1 MRLSYGSWRAV
12 SIVASLL
19 TVGLLSGSCSSD
31 SSGSS
36 GTARTDPVQT
46 IEDGSQSSGGFRLTF
61 ESPTGPQVEVNAGSD
76 GLGIKIAL
84 FQAPPTATWGL
95 YYSPTLKD
103 IAAATPILEDLPVS
117 ITEVKWNT
125 AAMKEGEYYLFAE
138 TRAGNVRSIYWLG
151 SKVIIKVDPLDGTP
165 KVVISTATSGQVY
178 LPTNTLKVDYSA
190 IVAGGTV
197 SAFNVFLTKDGGATW
212 RQLEDKTT
220 NRSTTITF
228 ADTDAQSSRYKIKVE
243 AESGASVG
251 VAESEGFFG
260 FAKAPV
266 SYTGVVAPVIAA
278 KCATSGCH
286 GTTGTKGFF
295 LATSWDNVVSGAGSF
310 EGINTKKERI
320 YQRTRVDGDMPPA
333 GSVQLTPAER
343 DLIELWSW
351 RQYPRN

>member
-1 MRLSYGSWRAV
+1 M
-12 SIVASLL
+12 I

-36 GTARTDPVQT
+36 GTARTDGVQT

-61 ESPTGPQVEVNAGSD
+61 ESPSGSQVEVNAGSE
-76 GLGIKIAL
+76 GLGIKVAL

-117 ITEVKWNT
+117 ITDVKWNT

-178 LPTNTLKVDYSA
+178 LPANTLKVDYSA
-190 IVAGGTV
+190 IVSGGTV
-197 SAFNVFLTKDGGATW
+197 SAFNVFLTNDGGATW

-228 ADTDAQSSRYKIKVE
+228 AAEDVQSSRYKIKVE
-243 AESGASVG
+243 AEAGAAVG

-266 SYTGVVAPVIAA
+266 VYTGVVAPVIAA

-286 GTTGTKGFF
+286 GTTGTKGMF
-295 LATSWDNVVSGAGSF
+295 LATSWDPVVNGMGTF
-310 EGINTKKERI
+310 DGINAKKERI
-320 YQRTRVDGDMPPA
+320 FQRTRVDGDMPPA
-333 GSVQLTPAER
+333 GSTQLTQAER

-351 RQYPRN
+351 GQYRRTLTTP

>member
-1 MRLSYGSWRAV
+1 MPHCYGICRSAAILI
-12 SIVASLL
+12 STI
-19 TVGLLSGSCSSD
+19 TGGLLSGSCSSD

-36 GTARTDPVQT
+36 GTARTDGVQT

-61 ESPTGPQVEVNAGSD
+61 ESPSGSQVEVNAGSE
-76 GLGIKIAL
+76 GLGIKVAL

-103 IAAATPILEDLPVS
+103 ISAATPILEDLPVS
-117 ITEVKWNT
+117 ITDVKWNT

-138 TRAGNVRSIYWLG
+138 TRAGSVRSIYWLG

-165 KVVISTATSGQVY
+165 KVVISTPTSGQVY

-190 IVAGGTV
+190 IVSGGTV
-197 SAFNVFLTKDGGATW
+197 SSFNVFLTNDGGATW
-212 RQLEDKTT
+212 RQLEDKTS

-228 ADTDAQSSRYKIKVE
+228 AAEDLQSSRYKIKVE
-243 AESGASVG
+243 AESGAAVG

-266 SYTGVVAPVIAA
+266 IYTGVVAPVIAA

-286 GTTGTKGFF
+286 GATGTKGLFI
-295 LATSWDNVVSGAGSF
+295 ATSWDNVVNGAGSF
-310 EGINTKKERI
+310 EGINAKKERI
-320 YQRTRVDGDMPPA
+320 FQRTRVDGDMPPA
-333 GSVQLTPAER
+333 GSTQLTQAER

-351 RQYPRN
+351 GQYRRN